1 MRDLFRKI
9 AQGTSRATGSPYGFV
24 VAVLLVLGWA
34 ISGPIFHFSN
44 TWQLVIN
51 TGTTIMTFLMIFL
64 VQNTQNRDAHAL
76 HLKLDEIIRASGP
89 ARDEFIDI
97 EDGTDEKLDRLT
109 HEFNELRKALKE
121 EA

>member
-1 MRDLFRKI
+1 
-9 AQGTSRATGSPYGFV
+9 
-24 VAVLLVLGWA
+24 
-34 ISGPIFHFSN
+34 
-44 TWQLVIN
+44 
-51 TGTTIMTFLMIFL
+51 MTFLMIFL